1 MNLSKLKKKYIEAL
15 YREKAFIIKK
25 DYIKLHH
32 GGESHLYL
40 NHSIFLSSYD
50 NFDLLSQIYMQ
61 LLPKS
66 LTYYK
71 LGSVDSIMSP
81 VICGF
86 LAAKLK
92 RDIVITKEKK
102 VEHGIENKIY
112 GDTKDEII
120 LIDDVTTTGTILV
133 NATKALRDKGSSVRF
148 AILSACRD
156 QTAIERLKSIGIT
169 TNFVTTYEEVTKILW
184 NTLTREEKDIIIQ
197 EVREKNY
204 NWNLN

>member
-92 RDIVITKEKK
+92 KDIVITKEKK